1 MNAKFGVLLALI
13 EQKSNRLGASLGTS
27 TAARVSCGRVQ
38 RRAAH
43 EWELAEASILTPYAR
58 AREAGKLFD
67 FT

>member
-13 EQKSNRLGASLGTS
+13 EQKSNRLGASLGTA

-43 EWELAEASILTPYAR
+43 EWELA
-58 AREAGKLFD
+58 
-67 FT
+67 